1 MSEIFIGID
10 IGGTNIKIGC
20 FDEKLNLL
28 EKTSIPA
35 EVDMGPQNVIDNIA
49 ATLENLL
56 KKSSLTLTDVTAVG
70 LGSPGPA
77 KYKEGLLIELA
88 NLPKFK
94 NVSIRQMLS
103 DKLGKPVVFDNDANV
118 ACWGE
123 YVAGAGKDIKN
134 MVFFTLGTGIGGGII
149 CNGQLVHGCGDNAAE
164 LGHTIIYPD
173 GRLCGCGQKGC
184 AEAYASAT
192 ATARRATEA
201 VKAGRESS
209 LKKLLDQNGRITC
222 KDVYDRMELGDN
234 LATEIVDETSRAL
247 ALLCVNMLHVIE
259 PEKIVFA
266 GGMIGSG
273 SALLDPIK
281 NYFDKYIWTLK
292 KETVEICFAA
302 LGDDAGI
309 TGTAD
314 LAKNT

>member
-1 MSEIFIGID
+1 MEVFIGID

-49 ATLENLL
+49 ATVENLL
-56 KKSSLTLTDVTAVG
+56 KKSSLTLT
-70 LGSPGPA
+70 
-77 KYKEGLLIELA
+77 ELA

-94 NVSIRQMLS
+94 NVPIRQMLS
-103 DKLGKPVVFDNDANV
+103 DKLAKPVVFDNDANV

-173 GRLCGCGQKGC
+173 GQLCGCGQKGC

-192 ATARRATEA
+192 ANVRRATEA
-201 VKAGRESS
+201 IKAGRESS
-209 LKKLLDQNGRITC
+209 LEKLLEQNGQITC

-234 LATEIVDETSRAL
+234 LATEIVDETSKAL

-273 SALLDPIK
+273 AALLDPIK

-292 KETVEICFAA
+292 KETVEICLAT

-309 TGTAD
+309 TGAAD
-314 LAKNT
+314 LSRSSRAQA